1 MRMTDEKK
9 KKNFCRQ
16 ALEPILDL
24 LRLITMDAKIALSI
38 QAIYFF
44 QFNLEL
50 S

>member
-9 KKNFCRQ
+9 KKTSVRQ

-24 LRLITMDAKIALSI
+24 LRLITMDALSI